1 MADNAKFCRAGPL
14 KDSNCAGE
22 EAGTQEQEP
31 SSRGLRGL
39 DDSKED
45 NKVLSA
51 RTTNPE
57 PVRPT
62 LTEDETDAQI
72 QRGIGDIEG
81 LGERIEELESEM
93 ESMTCKR

>member
-14 KDSNCAGE
+14 KDPNYAGDR
-22 EAGTQEQEP
+22 AGAQELEP

-51 RTTNPE
+51 RTTN
-57 PVRPT
+57 
-62 LTEDETDAQI
+62 LS
-72 QRGIGDIEG
+72 
-81 LGERIEELESEM
+81 L
-93 ESMTCKR
+93 